1 MGCLNHSSILID
13 IAIEVSHHLHD
24 KLVVDVRASGWC
36 CSGQMFAIN
45 DRGMCCILTGYR
57 FCLWKLSKGF
67 KTVWRWAP
75 HEVSEAAA
83 QGFEDEG
90 MRPVKQTYS
99 ETNIHTYVHTYIHT
113 YIHTYRFDRQTYI
126 HTYIHVC
133 IHCIALAMYCDMHRR
148 LMLKQSR
155 LMIFQPKTSQLKN
168 IWASQPVIERASQPI
183 IEKIVSHPKVFSFP
197 S

>member
-45 DRGMCCILTGYR
+45 DRGYR

-113 YIHTYRFDRQTYI
+113 YIHTDLTDKHTYIHTCIHTYI
-126 HTYIHVC
+126 HTYIKTCMHT
-133 IHCIALAMYCDMHRR
+133 LYCTCYVLWHAPTPDVET
-148 LMLKQSR
+148 KQ
-155 LMIFQPKTSQLKN
+155 
-168 IWASQPVIERASQPI
+168 VDD
-183 IEKIVSHPKVFSFP
+183 FP
-197 S
+197 TENFPA